1 MEYYILVNGGKQGP
15 FSLEELYTK
24 KISPNTMVW
33 KTGMTDWTMAKNMPE
48 LADLLA
54 SLPPEPPEFNTGK
67 EQGSNQVTMPK
78 TWLVESILVTLF
90 CCLPFGIVG
99 IVYSTQ
105 ISSFYNHG
113 NFAAAEEASRN
124 AGKWTKIG
132 FFTGLAVYVIYFLFY
147 LILGA
152 SLVGASMIGLG
163 AYDCL

>member
-54 SLPPEPPEFNTGK
+54 SLPPEPPKTDM
-67 EQGSNQVTMPK
+67 SSDYPMPK
-78 TWLVESILVTLF
+78 TWLVESILVTFF
-90 CCLPFGIVG
+90 CCMPLGIAG
-99 IVYSTQ
+99 IVYA
-105 ISSFYNHG
+105 ILVCVNH
-113 NFAAAEEASRN
+113 NQKNYAAAEEYSRN

-132 FFTGLAVYVIYFLFY
+132 FY
-147 LILGA
+147 
-152 SLVGASMIGLG
+152 IGLG
-163 AYDCL
+163 LYGLYLIYILFCILLGTSMAGISLLGAFC